1 MQDLL
6 IWIATGFGLGYSPWA
21 PGTVGSLIGLPV
33 AWWLFRLPLGTRLAV
48 TLTLLVLAV
57 PICHFASLWLGGGD
71 LPQIVLDEW
80 VALPIA
86 VLAFSRYRRRI
97 ILPLG
102 YLLFRL
108 FDISKLS
115 PVREI
120 EGIGGGLG
128 IVADDAMAALYAA
141 LTLILLVRL
150 TRRYW
155 QRDPEQSS

>member
-6 IWIATGFGLGYSPWA
+6 IWIATGFGLGHSPWA
-21 PGTVGSLIGLPV
+21 PGTVGTLIGIPV
-33 AWWLFRLPLGTRLAV
+33 AWYLLRLPPARRLAIA
-48 TLTLLVLAV
+48 LLLILAAV

-71 LPQIVLDEW
+71 LSQIVLDEW
-80 VALPIA
+80 VALPLV
-86 VLAFSRYRRRI
+86 VLAFSRHRRRI
-97 ILPLG
+97 MLPLG

-128 IVADDAMAALYAA
+128 IVADDVMAAVYAA
-141 LTLILLVRL
+141 LTLALLVRL

-155 QRDPEQSS
+155 RTDSPR